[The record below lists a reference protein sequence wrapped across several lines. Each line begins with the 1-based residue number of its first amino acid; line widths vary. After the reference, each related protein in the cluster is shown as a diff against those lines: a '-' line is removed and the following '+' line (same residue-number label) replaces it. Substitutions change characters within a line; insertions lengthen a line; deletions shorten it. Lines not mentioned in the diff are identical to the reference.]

1 MRIAT
6 GIAAAVASSLKLKLI
21 LIIVAILALTIGI
34 APWKAIKMQER
45 QLLQA
50 SQERLRSL
58 HEMLREAVIDTC
70 MLTGERE
77 AVQRVLETVSSHADI
92 ESVRLFDTTGV
103 IRYSS
108 RAAERGQHLSHA
120 ELERYYGR
128 PDAIVLEHDG
138 GALSHTLVQPVFNQP
153 ACFSC
158 HPSQQKVLGILQVSV
173 SLDSVWRQL
182 ASLKRSALVANLIT
196 LGVIVIG
203 IWLSLT
209 WLVDRPLQELVGVM
223 GRAERGDL
231 NARVGTRGHD
241 ELGKLARHF
250 NDMIAKLHMAR
261 QELER
266 YHHEQL
272 ARAERLATIGEMA
285 AAIAHEI
292 RNPLTGISGALS
304 VLGRGFPSD
313 DPRREV
319 VRETHHLIDRLN
331 RTVQE
336 ILHYSRPSLPQF
348 QAVALHDI
356 VDRTMLLVEGE
367 ARKARVDI
375 VRLNGHDAAVAAVRA
390 DPHQLQQ
397 VLMNL
402 LLNAI
407 QATPPEGRV
416 SIRLDTPANG
426 HETPRASIEIGDNG
440 KGMSAEEA
448 AKAFQPFFSTKTEGT
463 GLGLPIA
470 KRIVEQ
476 HGGRIHLDS
485 TLGKG
490 TSVRVE
496 LPVHPE
502 MPDPGV

>member
-34 APWKAIKMQER
+34 APWRAIKIQQR
-45 QLLQA
+45 QLLEA

-128 PDAIVLEHDG
+128 ADAIVLEHDG
-138 GALSHTLVQPVFNQP
+138 GTLSHTLVQPVFNQP

-173 SLDSVWRQL
+173 SLESVWRQL

-223 GRAERGDL
+223 GRTERGDL
-231 NARVGTRGHD
+231 SARVGTRGDD

-250 NDMIAKLHMAR
+250 NDMIAKLHVAR

-336 ILHYSRPSLPQF
+336 ILHYSRPALPQF

-356 VDRTMLLVEGE
+356 VNRTMVLVEGE

-375 VRLNGHDAAVAAVRA
+375 VRINGHDAVAVRA

-416 SIRLDTPANG
+416 SIRLDTHANG
-426 HETPRASIEIGDNG
+426 HETPHASIEIGDNG